1 MLFSTFFRTLRRRWL
16 VAAAGLLVTIGI
28 AAAAL
33 SLVPPTYQASAS
45 VLLLP
50 KGGTGAQGEN
60 PYLSLGGLQPTCDAV
75 ARAMLDS
82 QVQKSLA
89 DQGARAEY
97 VVDTDKATNGPIILI
112 TAQDQSPAL
121 VLTTLRLVV
130 AQVPKTLDSL
140 QQAVNVPTRARMSLT
155 VLTQD
160 RRADAVLK
168 SRIRALVAAVGL
180 GLALTFASVVFVDGI
195 LANRRSRKATMRVSE
210 EPGDGPAGRTRRD
223 DQSRRRA
230 RSGPRP
236 AVVDEEHADTVR
248 IRL

>member
-1 MLFSTFFRTLRRRWL
+1 MLFSTFFRTLRRQWL
-16 VAAAGLLVTIGI
+16 VATAGLLVTVGL

-33 SLVPPTYQASAS
+33 SLVPATYQASAS

-50 KGGTGAQGEN
+50 KGGSGAAGEN
-60 PYLSLGGLQPTCDAV
+60 PYLSLGGLQPTTDAV

-89 DQGARAEY
+89 DRGAHAQY
-97 VVDTDKATNGPIILI
+97 VVDTDRATNGPIIVI
-112 TAQDQSPAL
+112 TSQDSSPAE

-130 AQVPKTLDSL
+130 AQVPRTLDGL
-140 QQAVNVPTRARMSLT
+140 QQAVNVPVRARMSLT

-168 SRIRALVAAVGL
+168 GRIRALVAAVGL
-180 GLALTFASVVFVDGI
+180 GLALTFAAVVFFDGL
-195 LANRRSRKATMRVSE
+195 LASYRSRKTAMRVSE
-210 EPGDGPAGRTRRD
+210 EPAGGPGHRTYREDEARRRPVDGARLGPA
-223 DQSRRRA
+223 
-230 RSGPRP
+230 
-236 AVVDEEHADTVR
+236 DEEHADTVR